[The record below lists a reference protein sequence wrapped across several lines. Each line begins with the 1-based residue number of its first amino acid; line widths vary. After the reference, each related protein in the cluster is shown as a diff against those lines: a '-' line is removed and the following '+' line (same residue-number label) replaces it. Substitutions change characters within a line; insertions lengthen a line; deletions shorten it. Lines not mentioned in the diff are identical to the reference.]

1 MIIVATRERLADW
14 MESQIKKL
22 LVALNLNHK
31 KHQLVGDKLIR
42 GLSGGESRRLS
53 IAVEMLND
61 PEILFLDEPTSGLDS
76 SSSLSVAALLQR
88 LVRTRNT
95 AALWYASL
103 SRSLSFFFSCSLSL
117 SLSLSFCQ
125 SHPPHDNHHQERER
139 ERLRGEAHTHTHM
152 PEKEPICD
160 MNIIST
166 ISLSLSSFK
175 YLHRQQQQS
184 PSTRHHRHH
193 RHRHL
198 FRSQVVL

>member
-103 SRSLSFFFSCSLSL
+103 SRSRSRSSSPPALSL
-117 SLSLSFCQ
+117 SLSVSSTTRQ
-125 SHPPHDNHHQERER
+125 PPPRERERERER
-139 ERLRGEAHTHTHM
+139 ERLRGEAHTHAREGTNM
-152 PEKEPICD
+152 
-160 MNIIST
+160 
-166 ISLSLSSFK
+166 
-175 YLHRQQQQS
+175 
-184 PSTRHHRHH
+184 
-193 RHRHL
+193 
-198 FRSQVVL
+198 

>member
-1 MIIVATRERLADW
+1 MARTSTSPSVIIVVIVLVIVVMIIVATRERLADW

-61 PEILFLDEPTSGLDS
+61 PEILFLDEPTTGLDS
-76 SSSLSVAALLQR
+76 SSALCVAALLQR

-103 SRSLSFFFSCSLSL
+103 SLSFFFSSCSLSL
-117 SLSLSFCQ
+117 SLCQ
-125 SHPPHDNHHQERER
+125 SHPPHDNHQPK
-139 ERLRGEAHTHTHM
+139 ERLRGEAHT
-152 PEKEPICD
+152 
-160 MNIIST
+160 
-166 ISLSLSSFK
+166 
-175 YLHRQQQQS
+175 RQRRNQYV
-184 PSTRHHRHH
+184 T
-193 RHRHL
+193 
-198 FRSQVVL
+198 

>member
-1 MIIVATRERLADW
+1 MARTSTSPSVIIVVIVLVIVVMIIVATRERLADW

-61 PEILFLDEPTSGLDS
+61 PEILFLDEPTTGLDS
-76 SSSLSVAALLQR
+76 SSALCVAALLQR

-103 SRSLSFFFSCSLSL
+103 SLSLSLSLARSRSSSSPALSL
-117 SLSLSFCQ
+117 SLSLSVSSTTRQ
-125 SHPPHDNHHQERER
+125 PPPRERER
-139 ERLRGEAHTHTHM
+139 ER
-152 PEKEPICD
+152 D
-160 MNIIST
+160 
-166 ISLSLSSFK
+166 
-175 YLHRQQQQS
+175 
-184 PSTRHHRHH
+184 
-193 RHRHL
+193 
-198 FRSQVVL
+198 